1 MNMVD
6 FGYALALVL
15 IAMIV
20 IARAYPLILRWRA
33 GVKGHWSEEDYTA
46 TAREAVQPWPENEL
60 NVGRADGASPG
71 YI

>member
-20 IARAYPLILRWRA
+20 IARAYPLVMRRRSGA
-33 GVKGHWSEEDYTA
+33 EKDWSEEDYA
-46 TAREAVQPWPENEL
+46 ASEVVPSWSENEL
-60 NVGRADGASPG
+60 SVGRADSAAPG

>member
-20 IARAYPLILRWRA
+20 IARAYPLAMRRRA
-33 GVKGHWSEEDYTA
+33 GAEKRGGEGHYA
-46 TAREAVQPWPENEL
+46 AREVVPSWSENEL
-60 NVGRADGASPG
+60 SSGRADSAAPG

>member
-20 IARAYPLILRWRA
+20 IARAYPLVARRRVGA
-33 GVKGHWSEEDYTA
+33 KMDRSEEEYA
-46 TAREAVQPWPENEL
+46 ARDAVPSWSENEL
-60 NVGRADGASPG
+60 SVGRADSAAPG

>member
-6 FGYALALVL
+6 FGYVLALVL

-20 IARAYPLILRWRA
+20 IARAYPLVARRRVA
-33 GVKGHWSEEDYTA
+33 AKKDRSEEDYA
-46 TAREAVQPWPENEL
+46 AREVVPSWSENEL
-60 NVGRADGASPG
+60 SVGRADGASPG

>member
-20 IARAYPLILRWRA
+20 IARAYPLVMRRRA
-33 GVKGHWSEEDYTA
+33 DAERNRSEENYA
-46 TAREAVQPWPENEL
+46 AREAVPSWSENEL
-60 NVGRADGASPG
+60 SIGRADSAAPG

>member
-20 IARAYPLILRWRA
+20 IARAHPLILRWRA
-33 GVKGHWSEEDYTA
+33 GAKSNWSEDDYA
-46 TAREAVQPWPENEL
+46 VREAVQPWPENEL
-60 NVGRADGASPG
+60 SVGRADGASPG